1 MELLELMK
9 HRRSIR
15 KYEARQI
22 EKADLEKVIQ
32 AGLSAP
38 NAGGGQYSMIVE
50 EFFMTTNAG
59 R

>member
-15 KYEARQI
+15 KYEDRQI

-38 NAGGGQYSMIVE
+38 NAGGGQRQHDRGGILYD
-50 EFFMTTNAG
+50 NK
-59 R
+59 RR